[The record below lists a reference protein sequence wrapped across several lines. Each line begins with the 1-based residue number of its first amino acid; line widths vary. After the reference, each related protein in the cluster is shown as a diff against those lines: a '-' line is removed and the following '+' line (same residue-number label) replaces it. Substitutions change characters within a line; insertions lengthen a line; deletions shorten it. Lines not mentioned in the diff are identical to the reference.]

1 MELHFVRAA
10 RTGRSA
16 ILAAYDVTETPS
28 GIRRNDEA
36 ADVLRAHGHRA
47 RVIEV
52 NGDLLF
58 AGTESMV
65 RELSGLADD
74 VELVVLDLRRVD
86 QVGEVAVRMLA
97 KARQEMADAG
107 RELVLVE
114 ADASVT
120 EVLGPSAR
128 RQVPSF
134 ASRSA
139 AVEYCE
145 NRLLERHG
153 THLLLPDH
161 VPVAASPALA
171 PLDEA
176 DAAALEALM
185 TPKSYGDGDVIRRVG
200 LRFGG
205 VYFITA
211 GRVSSTSPGPSTDRV
226 KLNTLSAGMTFGEL
240 ALGSGNRQ
248 ETTVRAVGPVEVMVL
263 SAEAISELE
272 AVDPRLAIALWK
284 ALTRDAYTRVEQYL
298 RETAVRIRE

>member
-1 MELHFVRAA
+1 
-10 RTGRSA
+10 
-16 ILAAYDVTETPS
+16 
-28 GIRRNDEA
+28 
-36 ADVLRAHGHRA
+36 
-47 RVIEV
+47 
-52 NGDLLF
+52 
-58 AGTESMV
+58 
-65 RELSGLADD
+65 
-74 VELVVLDLRRVD
+74 
-86 QVGEVAVRMLA
+86 
-97 KARQEMADAG
+97 MADAG
-107 RELVLVE
+107 RELVLIE
-114 ADASVT
+114 ADGAVT
-120 EVLGPSAR
+120 EALGLSAQ

-153 THLLLPDH
+153 DHLLLPDH
-161 VPVAASPALA
+161 VPVTASPALA
-171 PLDEA
+171 PLEEA

-185 TPKSYGDGDVIRRVG
+185 TPKSYDDGDVIRRVG

-205 VYFITA
+205 VYFITS
-211 GRVSSTSPGPSTDRV
+211 GRVSSTSPGPTADRV

-272 AVDPRLAIALWK
+272 AADPRLAIALWK